1 MEVLTVQKDPYI
13 QIIERGRMREKER
26 KIKKERER
34 KLTWGVVNGSLGFCP
49 SEERGERNL

>member
-26 KIKKERER
+26 RIKKERER
-34 KLTWGVVNGSLGFCP
+34 KNLLGVL
-49 SEERGERNL
+49 